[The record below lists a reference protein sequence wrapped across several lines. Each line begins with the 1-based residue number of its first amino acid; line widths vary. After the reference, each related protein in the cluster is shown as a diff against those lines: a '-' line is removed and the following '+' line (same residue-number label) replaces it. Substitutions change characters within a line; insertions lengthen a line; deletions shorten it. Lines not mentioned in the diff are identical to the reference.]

1 MNPSIANVGIIW
13 ERREIR
19 NQTGAAEADIVAFEA
34 KYGVKLPP
42 IVRRYFSELNGTK
55 VGELGMDD
63 EYLIGFWHLEHVRP
77 MKEECP
83 EFVTT
88 EEPNLFIFAD
98 YSIWAH
104 GYAIRLASA
113 EDAETAIFLIGGNRP
128 LRIARTFEEF
138 LQKYAAGD
146 EGMLFG
152 SGEVQNPESL

>member
-1 MNPSIANVGIIW
+1 MNPSIANLGTMW

-19 NQTGAAEADIVAFEA
+19 NPTGATEADIVAFEA
-34 KYGVKLPP
+34 KYDVKLAP
-42 IVRRYFSELNGTK
+42 IVRGYFSEINGTK

-63 EYLIGFWHLEHVRP
+63 EYLIGFWHLEQVPP

-83 EFVTT
+83 QFVTAQ
-88 EEPNLFIFAD
+88 EPNLFIFAD

-104 GYAIRLASA
+104 GYAIRLGPT
-113 EDAETAIFLIGGNRP
+113 DAETAIFLIGGTRP

-152 SGEVQNPESL
+152 SGEVWNPESL